1 VRHLFGKYGGN
12 LGETGSVG
20 WMFDKKGYIVV
31 ERKDA
36 PEETLLEIVLEA
48 GGEDVKEDGSNWEI
62 YTPPEAFEAVRNAL
76 KAKGIPVVADEL
88 GMIPQTNVKLEGKQ
102 AQQMLKLMEALEE
115 HDDLTHVWANFDI
128 EEKEIEAAMS
138 K

>member
-1 VRHLFGKYGGN
+1 V
-12 LGETGSVG
+12 
-20 WMFDKKGYIVV
+20 
-31 ERKDA
+31 KDA
-36 PEETLLEIVLEA
+36 
-48 GGEDVKEDGSNWEI
+48 GSSWEI
-62 YTPPEAFEAVRNAL
+62 YTPPEAFEAVRDAL
-76 KAKGIPVVADEL
+76 KTKGVSIAAEEL
-88 GMIPQTNVKLEGKQ
+88 GMIPQTEVKLEGKQ